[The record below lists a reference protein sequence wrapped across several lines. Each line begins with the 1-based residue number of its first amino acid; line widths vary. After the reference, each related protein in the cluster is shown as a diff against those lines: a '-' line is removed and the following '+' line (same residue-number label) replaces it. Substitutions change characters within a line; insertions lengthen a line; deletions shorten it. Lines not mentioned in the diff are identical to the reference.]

1 MKNSVLVT
9 KVFYS
14 MLIPT
19 ILMNTVTGITS
30 ASDTV
35 IVGNLINET
44 ALTAITF
51 STPLYMI
58 INLLAAL
65 ISVGGTTVMSVANG
79 RGDRPEANGVFTMM
93 MLLVIGFSAII
104 VVLGTIF
111 IDPIVAL
118 LGAKGEQA
126 ISTREY
132 AGMIFFM
139 SPFLILNITLAF
151 LVRSDGRP
159 KLAMSGMLI
168 SVVANIVSNV
178 IFVGPLNMGL
188 AGAGLATGVASAV
201 SAVILSTHFFS
212 KKNTLKLTKPVISR
226 IPTVFKNGI
235 GTSMTFV
242 YMFITILF
250 FNNLIVRVSGG
261 DGIIVYTVIMNVAN
275 IAMSIFEGLSQT
287 VQPMFSVYHGE
298 KNNSAMKATFK
309 LVVKMTVILGGVVT
323 VLLQLFPNLLVRAFG
338 VTGEFAGASVFG
350 IRVFSICIILMTFNV
365 VMGYYYQSTGR
376 PMLATMIVFIRN
388 LAAQNIGALIFG
400 IIWGLNGIW
409 FSYLFSELVTL
420 FIWCVYVKAL
430 AQKLQTEGGIL
441 LLQPQVNVY
450 NREIECN
457 LEKLPEILQESES
470 FMLSHNIEKKRAS
483 RIRLAIEEL
492 VSNVIN
498 HGGEKLKHIEI
509 RIVLQDE
516 ISLIIRDDGILFDH
530 STFIYSGRAD
540 IPGGQ
545 GLELV
550 RKTALS
556 FEYRP
561 VLGMN
566 RTLLTY

>member
-1 MKNSVLVT
+1 
-9 KVFYS
+9 
-14 MLIPT
+14 
-19 ILMNTVTGITS
+19 
-30 ASDTV
+30 
-35 IVGNLINET
+35 
-44 ALTAITF
+44 
-51 STPLYMI
+51 
-58 INLLAAL
+58 
-65 ISVGGTTVMSVANG
+65 
-79 RGDRPEANGVFTMM
+79 
-93 MLLVIGFSAII
+93 
-104 VVLGTIF
+104 
-111 IDPIVAL
+111 L

-126 ISTREY
+126 ILTREY

-188 AGAGLATGVASAV
+188 TGAGLATGVASAV

-420 FIWCVYVKAL
+420 FIWCVYVKAV
-430 AQKLQTEGGIL
+430 AQKLQLEGGIL

-470 FMLSHNIEKKRAS
+470 FMLSHNIEKKRAG

-516 ISLIIRDDGILFDH
+516 ISLIVRDDGVLFDH